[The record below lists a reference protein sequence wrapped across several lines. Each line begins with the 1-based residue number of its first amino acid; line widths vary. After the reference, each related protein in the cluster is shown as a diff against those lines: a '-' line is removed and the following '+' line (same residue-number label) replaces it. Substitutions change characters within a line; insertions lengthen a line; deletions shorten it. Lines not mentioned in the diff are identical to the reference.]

1 MSCLVDGAA
10 YRQRPFMPPM
20 SSRPPLDAVA
30 RKWCDLAQRRLDYYT
45 ELYRSGRW
53 RHNYIEETLALR
65 MLDVIKAVKLWAAP
79 PPPPADDK
87 DDFSPAA

>member
-1 MSCLVDGAA
+1 
-10 YRQRPFMPPM
+10 
-20 SSRPPLDAVA
+20 
-30 RKWCDLAQRRLDYYT
+30 
-45 ELYRSGRW
+45 
-53 RHNYIEETLALR
+53 